1 MKVIEKFAD
10 EVINSGAYE
19 PLDRVYVI
27 NKIRG
32 LVGDHDEEEND
43 KPAAKQLVDLAVKNE
58 KIPDDITSREVLN
71 DQLYDLATPTPSK
84 TNSIFWQKMQKSSE
98 KATDW
103 FYKLCE
109 DNNYVKKE
117 AIAKNVVFSG
127 TSSKGHGLEITI
139 NLSKPE
145 KDPKAIAAAAH
156 ATGKKYP
163 QCALCLENEGYL
175 GGYGKNA
182 RSNLRIIRMNIAGR
196 PWGFQYSPYAYFNE
210 HCIFLDQK
218 HIPMVINEQTLI
230 NLVEI
235 EKIFPHY
242 FVGSNADLP
251 IVGGSMLAHE
261 HYQGG
266 RHTFPMM
273 KAKIKKE
280 VIFDKYPDVKV
291 GIVDWPMSDL
301 RLISKNSLTL
311 ISLGSKIID
320 FWDRYNDQDRQI
332 TAFDGKTRRH
342 TVTPIMHRDGEKFV
356 LDLVLRDN
364 NTSDKYPLGI
374 FHPHSEL
381 WHIKKENIGLIEV
394 MGRAILPGRLKKEL
408 EEVKKYLLDENNE
421 IAESHLAW
429 AQEIKANHQI
439 TSENVDSILQQALV
453 EVFDQVL
460 ECAGVFKNNENGEAG
475 WQKFTEAL
483 VLSLIHISEPT
494 RP

>member
-10 EVINSGAYE
+10 EVINSGAYQ

-32 LVGDHDEEEND
+32 LVGNHDEEEND
-43 KPAAKQLVDLAVKNE
+43 QPAVKQLVDIAVKNE
-58 KIPDDITSREVLN
+58 KIPDDVTSREVLN

-84 TNSIFWQKMQKSSE
+84 TNEIFGQKMERSSE

-103 FYKLCE
+103 LYKLCVN
-109 DNNYVKKE
+109 NNYVKRE

-156 ATGKKYP
+156 AAGKKYP
-163 QCALCLENEGYL
+163 QCALCLENEGYV

-182 RSNLRIIRMNIAGR
+182 RSNLRIIRMNIAGK

-218 HIPMVINEQTLI
+218 HIPMVINQQTLI

-235 EKIFPHY
+235 EKMLPHY

-273 KAKIKKE
+273 KAKIKKP
-280 VIFDKYPDVKV
+280 VSFKQYPDVKA

-301 RLISKNSLTL
+301 RLISENSLDL
-311 ISLGSKIID
+311 IDLGTKIIK
-320 FWDRYNDQDRQI
+320 FWAQYSDPARKINAYE
-332 TAFDGKTRRH
+332 GKIRHH
-342 TVTPIMHRDGEKFV
+342 TVTPIMHRKGKKFV

-364 NTSDKYPLGI
+364 NTSKDYPLGI
-374 FHPHSEL
+374 FHPHKQL

-394 MGRAILPGRLKKEL
+394 MGRAILPGRLKSEL
-408 EEVKKYLLDENNE
+408 EEVKKYWLGKDNKM
-421 IAESHLAW
+421 ADSHKEW
-429 AQEIKANHQI
+429 ADQVKVKEKITTDNVNQI
-439 TSENVDSILQQALV
+439 MEKALV
-453 EVFDQVL
+453 EVFEQVL
-460 ECAGVFKNNENGEAG
+460 QDAGVFKNTEDGEKG
-475 WQKFTEAL
+475 WDKFITALTED
-483 VLSLIHISEPT
+483 VD
-494 RP
+494 

>member
-10 EVINSGAYE
+10 EVINSGAYQ

-43 KPAAKQLVDLAVKNE
+43 QPAVKQLVDIAVKNE
-58 KIPDDITSREVLN
+58 KIPDDVTSREVLN

-84 TNSIFWQKMQKSSE
+84 TNEIFGQKMERSSE

-103 FYKLCE
+103 LYKLCVN
-109 DNNYVKKE
+109 NNYVKKE

-127 TSSKGHGLEITI
+127 TSSKGHDLEITI

-163 QCALCLENEGYL
+163 QCALCLENEGYV

-182 RSNLRIIRMNIAGR
+182 RSNLRIIRMNIAGK

-218 HIPMVINEQTLI
+218 HIPMVINQQTLI

-235 EKIFPHY
+235 EKMLPHY

-273 KAKIKKE
+273 KAKIKKP
-280 VIFDKYPDVKV
+280 VSFKQYPDVKA

-301 RLISKNSLTL
+301 RLISENSLDL
-311 ISLGSKIID
+311 IDLGTKIIKC
-320 FWDRYNDQDRQI
+320 WDQYSDPARKINAYE
-332 TAFDGKTRRH
+332 GKIRHH
-342 TVTPIMHRDGEKFV
+342 TVTPIMHRKGKKFV

-364 NTSDKYPLGI
+364 NTSKDYPLGI
-374 FHPHSEL
+374 FHPHKQL

-394 MGRAILPGRLKKEL
+394 MGRAILPGRLKSEL
-408 EEVKKYLLDENNE
+408 EEVKKYWLGEDNEMADSHKEWADQVKAEENITKDNV
-421 IAESHLAW
+421 
-429 AQEIKANHQI
+429 NQI
-439 TSENVDSILQQALV
+439 MEKALV
-453 EVFDQVL
+453 EVFEQVL
-460 ECAGVFKNNENGEAG
+460 QDAGVFKNTADGDKGWDKFISALTEN
-475 WQKFTEAL
+475 
-483 VLSLIHISEPT
+483 VD
-494 RP
+494 

>member
-1 MKVIEKFAD
+1 MQVIEKFAD
-10 EVINSGAYE
+10 EVINNGSYK

-27 NKIRG
+27 NKIKA
-32 LVGDHDEEEND
+32 LVGDKNEEADSNQ
-43 KPAAKQLVDLAVKNE
+43 KAAKQLVDLAVKNQ

-71 DQLYDLATPTPSK
+71 DELFDLMTPTPSK
-84 TNSIFWQKMQKSSE
+84 VNEIFWQKMQNSPKE
-98 KATDW
+98 ATDW

-109 DNNYVKKE
+109 DNDYVKKE
-117 AIAKNVVFSG
+117 AIAKNIVFSG
-127 TSSKGHGLEITI
+127 TSSKGHELEITI

-182 RSNLRIIRMNIAGR
+182 RSNLRIIRMNIGGR

-218 HIPMVINEQTLI
+218 HIPMEINEQTLI
-230 NLVEI
+230 NLVDI
-235 EKIFPHY
+235 EKKIPDY

-280 VIFDKYPDVKV
+280 IKFNKYPEVKA
-291 GIVDWPMSDL
+291 GIVDWPMSDI
-301 RLISKNSLTL
+301 RLISENSLN
-311 ISLGSKIID
+311 IID
-320 FWDRYNDQDRQI
+320 LGTQIIKFWDNYSDEDRQI
-332 TAFDGKTRRH
+332 SAFKDVERHH
-342 TVTPIMHRDGEKFV
+342 TVTPIMHREGEKFV

-364 NTSDKYPLGI
+364 NVSEEYPLGI
-374 FHPHSEL
+374 FHPHAEL

-394 MGRAILPGRLKKEL
+394 MGRAILPGRLKSEMV
-408 EEVKKYLLDENNE
+408 EVKKYLLGEDNK
-421 IAESHLAW
+421 IAESHLEW
-429 AQEIKANHQI
+429 AQKIKANNNI
-439 TSENVDSILQQALV
+439 TEENVDEVLHQALV
-453 EVFDQVL
+453 EIFEEVL
-460 ECAGVFKNNENGEAG
+460 QCAGVFKNTEDGEKGWEKFVNNLVKEVDRNED
-475 WQKFTEAL
+475 
-483 VLSLIHISEPT
+483 
-494 RP
+494 

>member
-27 NKIRG
+27 NKIRA
-32 LVGDHDEEEND
+32 LVGDEASSVEANDEQTSV
-43 KPAAKQLVDLAVKNE
+43 KQLVDLAVQNK
-58 KIPDDITSREVLN
+58 KISDDVTSREVLN
-71 DQLYDLATPTPSK
+71 DQLYDLITPTPSK
-84 TNSIFWQKMQKSSE
+84 TNGIFWQKMQKSPE

-109 DNNYVKKE
+109 NNNYVKKE

-182 RSNLRIIRMNIAGR
+182 RSNLRIIRMNIGGR

-218 HIPMVINEQTLI
+218 HIPMVINQQTLI

-235 EKIFPHY
+235 EKTLPHY

-273 KAKIKKE
+273 KAKIKKNVVFDDYPE
-280 VIFDKYPDVKV
+280 VVA

-301 RLISKNSLTL
+301 RLISNNSLDL
-311 ISLGSKIID
+311 IELGAKIIN
-320 FWDRYNDQDRQI
+320 FWDHYSDSARQI
-332 TAFDGKTRRH
+332 KDFDGKTRHH
-342 TVTPIMHRDGEKFV
+342 TVTPIMHREGKNFV

-364 NTSDKYPLGI
+364 NTSENYPLGI
-374 FHPHSEL
+374 FHPHKEL

-394 MGRAILPGRLKKEL
+394 MGRAILPGRLKSEL
-408 EEVKKYLLDENNE
+408 EEVKKYWLGQDNKMG
-421 IAESHLAW
+421 ISHKEW
-429 AQEIKANHQI
+429 ADQIKAEQNI
-439 TSENVDSILQQALV
+439 TAKNVDAVMQQALV
-453 EVFDQVL
+453 EVFEQVL
-460 ECAGVFKNNENGEAG
+460 QDAGVFKNNADGDEG
-475 WQKFTEAL
+475 WDKFITAL
-483 VLSLIHISEPT
+483 TKQI
-494 RP
+494 

>member
-10 EVINSGAYE
+10 EIINSGAYQ

-43 KPAAKQLVDLAVKNE
+43 QPAVKQLVDIAVENE
-58 KIPDDITSREVLN
+58 KIPDDVTSREVLN

-84 TNSIFWQKMQKSSE
+84 TNEIFWQKMERSSE

-103 FYKLCE
+103 FYKLCVN
-109 DNNYVKKE
+109 NNYVKKE

-163 QCALCLENEGYL
+163 QCALCLENEGYV

-182 RSNLRIIRMNIAGR
+182 RSNLRIIRMNIAGK
-196 PWGFQYSPYAYFNE
+196 PWSFQYSPYAYFNE

-218 HIPMVINEQTLI
+218 HIPMVINQQTLI

-235 EKIFPHY
+235 EKMLPHY

-273 KAKIKKE
+273 KAKIKKP
-280 VIFDKYPDVKV
+280 VSFKQYPDVNA

-301 RLISKNSLTL
+301 RLISENSLDL
-311 ISLGSKIID
+311 IDLGTKIIK
-320 FWDRYNDQDRQI
+320 FWDQYSDPARKINAYE
-332 TAFDGKTRRH
+332 GKIRHH
-342 TVTPIMHRDGEKFV
+342 TVTPIMHRKGKKYV

-364 NTSDKYPLGI
+364 NTSKDYPLGI
-374 FHPHSEL
+374 FHPHKQL

-394 MGRAILPGRLKKEL
+394 MGRAILPGRLKSEL
-408 EEVKKYLLDENNE
+408 EEVKKYWLGKDNKMADSHKEWADQVKVKEKITANNV
-421 IAESHLAW
+421 
-429 AQEIKANHQI
+429 NQI
-439 TSENVDSILQQALV
+439 MEKALV
-453 EVFDQVL
+453 EVFEQVL
-460 ECAGVFKNNENGEAG
+460 QDAGVFKNTEDGEKG
-475 WQKFTEAL
+475 WDKFITALTED
-483 VLSLIHISEPT
+483 VD
-494 RP
+494 

>member
-251 IVGGSMLAHE
+251 IVGGSMLVHE

-483 VLSLIHISEPT
+483 VSEVD
-494 RP
+494 R

>member
-320 FWDRYNDQDRQI
+320 FWDRYSDQDRQI
-332 TAFDGKTRRH
+332 TAFDGKTRHH

-460 ECAGVFKNNENGEAG
+460 ECAGVFKNNENGEVG

-483 VLSLIHISEPT
+483 VSEVD
-494 RP
+494 RENENKF

>member
-10 EVINSGAYE
+10 EIINSGAYQ

-43 KPAAKQLVDLAVKNE
+43 QPAVKQLVDIAVKNE
-58 KIPDDITSREVLN
+58 KISDDVTSREVLN

-84 TNSIFWQKMQKSSE
+84 TNEIFWQKMERSSE

-103 FYKLCE
+103 FYKLCVN
-109 DNNYVKKE
+109 NNYVKKE

-163 QCALCLENEGYL
+163 QCALCLENEGYV

-182 RSNLRIIRMNIAGR
+182 RSNLRIIRMNIAGK

-218 HIPMVINEQTLI
+218 HIPMVINQQTLI

-235 EKIFPHY
+235 EKMLPHY

-273 KAKIKKE
+273 KAKIKKP
-280 VIFDKYPDVKV
+280 VSFKQYPDVNA

-301 RLISKNSLTL
+301 RLISENSLDL
-311 ISLGSKIID
+311 IDLGTKIIK
-320 FWDRYNDQDRQI
+320 FWDQYSDPARKINAYE
-332 TAFDGKTRRH
+332 GKIRHH
-342 TVTPIMHRDGEKFV
+342 TVTPIMHRKGKKYV

-364 NTSDKYPLGI
+364 NTSKDYPLGI
-374 FHPHSEL
+374 FHPHKQL

-394 MGRAILPGRLKKEL
+394 MGRAILPGRLKSEL
-408 EEVKKYLLDENNE
+408 EEVKKYWLGKDNKMADSHKEWADQVKVKEKITANNV
-421 IAESHLAW
+421 
-429 AQEIKANHQI
+429 NQI
-439 TSENVDSILQQALV
+439 MEKALV
-453 EVFDQVL
+453 EVFEQVL
-460 ECAGVFKNNENGEAG
+460 QDAGVFKNTEDGEKG
-475 WQKFTEAL
+475 WDKFITALTED
-483 VLSLIHISEPT
+483 VD
-494 RP
+494 

>member
-261 HYQGG
+261 HYKGG
-266 RHTFPMM
+266 RHTFAMM

-320 FWDRYNDQDRQI
+320 FWDRDNDQDRQI

-356 LDLVLRDN
+356 LDLVLPDN

-483 VLSLIHISEPT
+483 VSEVD
-494 RP
+494 R

>member
-10 EVINSGAYE
+10 EVIASGSFE
-19 PLDRVYVI
+19 PLDRVYII
-27 NKIRG
+27 NKIKA
-32 LVGDHDEEEND
+32 LVGDEDEEVKTD
-43 KPAAKQLVDLAVKNE
+43 QTAVKQLVDMAVERKL
-58 KIPDDITSREVLN
+58 IPDDVTSREVLN

-84 TNSIFWQKMQKSSE
+84 TNQIFWQKMQNSSKE
-98 KATDW
+98 ATDW

-117 AIAKNVVFSG
+117 SIAKNVVFSG

-145 KDPKAIAAAAH
+145 KDPKTIAAAAH

-163 QCALCLENEGYL
+163 QCALCLENEGYV

-182 RSNLRIIRMNIAGR
+182 RSNLRIIRMNIGGR

-230 NLVEI
+230 NLVDI
-235 EKIFPHY
+235 EKQLPEY

-266 RHTFPMM
+266 RHVFPMM
-273 KAKIKKE
+273 KAKIKKAIKFE
-280 VIFDKYPDVKV
+280 KYPDVKA

-301 RLISKNSLTL
+301 RLISTNSLDL
-311 ISLGSKIID
+311 IDLGSKIIS
-320 FWDRYNDQDRQI
+320 FWDHYDDLKRHI
-332 TAFDGKTRRH
+332 KAFDGETRHH
-342 TVTPIMHRDGEKFV
+342 TVTPIMHRNGEKFV

-364 NTSDKYPLGI
+364 NTSDEYPLGI
-374 FHPHSEL
+374 FHPHAEL

-394 MGRAILPGRLKKEL
+394 MGRAILPGRLKGEM
-408 EEVKKYLLDENNE
+408 EEVKKYLLGKNNH
-421 IAESHLAW
+421 IAENHLKW
-429 AQEIKANHQI
+429 ADEIKANNDI
-439 TSENVDSILQQALV
+439 TADNVDEILQQALV
-453 EVFDQVL
+453 EIFEQVL
-460 ECAGVFKNNENGEAG
+460 QDAGVYKNNSDGEKG
-475 WQKFTEAL
+475 WQKFIDAL
-483 VLSLIHISEPT
+483 TTKLD
-494 RP
+494 

>member
-10 EVINSGAYE
+10 EVINSGAYQ
-19 PLDRVYVI
+19 PLDRVYVN

-32 LVGDHDEEEND
+32 LVGNHDEEEND
-43 KPAAKQLVDLAVKNE
+43 QPAVKQLVDIAVKNE
-58 KIPDDITSREVLN
+58 KIPDDVTSREVLN

-84 TNSIFWQKMQKSSE
+84 TNEIFGQKMERSSE

-103 FYKLCE
+103 FYKLCVN
-109 DNNYVKKE
+109 NNYVKKE

-163 QCALCLENEGYL
+163 QCALCLENEGYV
-175 GGYGKNA
+175 GGYGENA
-182 RSNLRIIRMNIAGR
+182 RSNLRIIRMNIAGK

-218 HIPMVINEQTLI
+218 HIPMVINQQTLI

-235 EKIFPHY
+235 EKMLPHY

-273 KAKIKKE
+273 KAKIKKP
-280 VIFDKYPDVKV
+280 VSFKQYPDVKA

-301 RLISKNSLTL
+301 RLISENSLDL
-311 ISLGSKIID
+311 IDLGTKIIK
-320 FWDRYNDQDRQI
+320 FWAQYSDPARKINAYE
-332 TAFDGKTRRH
+332 GKIRHH
-342 TVTPIMHRDGEKFV
+342 TVTPIMHRKGKKFV

-364 NTSDKYPLGI
+364 NTSKDYPLGI
-374 FHPHSEL
+374 FHPHKQL

-394 MGRAILPGRLKKEL
+394 MGRAILPGRLKSEL
-408 EEVKKYLLDENNE
+408 EEVKKYWLGKDNKM
-421 IAESHLAW
+421 ADSHKEW
-429 AQEIKANHQI
+429 ADQVKVKEKITTDNVNQI
-439 TSENVDSILQQALV
+439 MEKALV
-453 EVFDQVL
+453 EVFEQVL
-460 ECAGVFKNNENGEAG
+460 QDAGVFKNTEDGEKG
-475 WQKFTEAL
+475 WDKFITALTED
-483 VLSLIHISEPT
+483 VD
-494 RP
+494 

>member
-109 DNNYVKKE
+109 ENNYVKKE

-483 VLSLIHISEPT
+483 VSEVD
-494 RP
+494 R

>member
-43 KPAAKQLVDLAVKNE
+43 QPAAKQLVDLAVKNE

-483 VLSLIHISEPT
+483 VSEVD
-494 RP
+494 R

>member
-460 ECAGVFKNNENGEAG
+460 ECAGVFKNNENGEVG

-483 VLSLIHISEPT
+483 VSEVD
-494 RP
+494 RENENKF

>member
-10 EVINSGAYE
+10 EVINSGAYQ

-43 KPAAKQLVDLAVKNE
+43 EPAVKQLVDIAVKNE
-58 KIPDDITSREVLN
+58 KIPDDVTSREVLN

-84 TNSIFWQKMQKSSE
+84 TNEIFWQKMERSSE

-103 FYKLCE
+103 FYKLCVN
-109 DNNYVKKE
+109 NNYVKKE

-145 KDPKAIAAAAH
+145 KNPKAIAAAAH
-156 ATGKKYP
+156 ATDKKYP
-163 QCALCLENEGYL
+163 QCALCLENEGYV

-182 RSNLRIIRMNIAGR
+182 RSNLRIIRMNIAGK

-218 HIPMVINEQTLI
+218 HIPMVINQQTLI

-235 EKIFPHY
+235 EKMLPHY

-273 KAKIKKE
+273 KAKIKKL
-280 VIFDKYPDVKV
+280 VSFKQYPDVKA

-301 RLISKNSLTL
+301 RLISENSLDL
-311 ISLGSKIID
+311 IDLGTKIIK
-320 FWDRYNDQDRQI
+320 FWDQYSDPARKINAYE
-332 TAFDGKTRRH
+332 GKIRHH
-342 TVTPIMHRDGEKFV
+342 TVTPIMHRKGKKFV

-364 NTSDKYPLGI
+364 NTSKDYPLGI
-374 FHPHSEL
+374 FHPHEQL

-394 MGRAILPGRLKKEL
+394 MGRAILPGRLKSEL
-408 EEVKKYLLDENNE
+408 EEVKKYWLGKDNKM
-421 IAESHLAW
+421 ADSHKEW
-429 AQEIKANHQI
+429 ADQVKVKEKITADNVNQI
-439 TSENVDSILQQALV
+439 MEKALV
-453 EVFDQVL
+453 EVFEQVL
-460 ECAGVFKNNENGEAG
+460 QDAGVFKNTEDGEKG
-475 WQKFTEAL
+475 WDKFITALTED
-483 VLSLIHISEPT
+483 VD
-494 RP
+494 

>member
-27 NKIRG
+27 NKIRA
-32 LVGDHDEEEND
+32 LVGDEASSVEANDEQTSV
-43 KPAAKQLVDLAVKNE
+43 KQLVDLAVQNK
-58 KIPDDITSREVLN
+58 KISDDVTSREVLN
-71 DQLYDLATPTPSK
+71 DQLYDLITPTPSK
-84 TNSIFWQKMQKSSE
+84 INGIFWQKMQKSPE

-103 FYKLCE
+103 FYKFCE
-109 DNNYVKKE
+109 NNNYVKKE

-182 RSNLRIIRMNIAGR
+182 RSNLRIIRMNIGGR

-218 HIPMVINEQTLI
+218 HIPMVINQQTLI

-235 EKIFPHY
+235 EKTLPHY

-273 KAKIKKE
+273 KAKIKKNVVFDDYPE
-280 VIFDKYPDVKV
+280 VVA

-301 RLISKNSLTL
+301 RLISDNSLGL
-311 ISLGSKIID
+311 IELGAKIIN
-320 FWDRYNDQDRQI
+320 FWDHYSDSARQI
-332 TAFDGKTRRH
+332 KAFDGKTRHH
-342 TVTPIMHRDGEKFV
+342 TVTPIMHREGKNFV

-364 NTSDKYPLGI
+364 NTSENYPLGI
-374 FHPHSEL
+374 FHPHKEL

-394 MGRAILPGRLKKEL
+394 MGRAILPGRLKSEL
-408 EEVKKYLLDENNE
+408 EEVKKYWMGQDNKMA
-421 IAESHLAW
+421 ISHKEW
-429 AQEIKANHQI
+429 ADQIKAEQNI
-439 TSENVDSILQQALV
+439 TADNVDAVMQQALV
-453 EVFDQVL
+453 EVFEQVL
-460 ECAGVFKNNENGEAG
+460 QDAGVFKNNADGDEG
-475 WQKFTEAL
+475 WDKFITAL
-483 VLSLIHISEPT
+483 TKQI
-494 RP
+494 

>member
-182 RSNLRIIRMNIAGR
+182 RSNLRIIRMNIGGR

-218 HIPMVINEQTLI
+218 HIPMVINQQTLI

-235 EKIFPHY
+235 EKTLPHY

-483 VLSLIHISEPT
+483 VSEVD
-494 RP
+494 R

>member
-10 EVINSGAYE
+10 EVINSGVYQ

-43 KPAAKQLVDLAVKNE
+43 QPAVKQLVDIAVKNE
-58 KIPDDITSREVLN
+58 KISDDVTSREVLN

-84 TNSIFWQKMQKSSE
+84 TNEIFGQKMERSSE

-103 FYKLCE
+103 FYKLCVN
-109 DNNYVKKE
+109 NNYVKKE

-163 QCALCLENEGYL
+163 QCALCLENEGYV

-182 RSNLRIIRMNIAGR
+182 RSNLRIIRMNIAGK

-218 HIPMVINEQTLI
+218 HIPMVINQQTLI

-235 EKIFPHY
+235 EKMLPHY

-273 KAKIKKE
+273 KAKIKKSVVFNE
-280 VIFDKYPDVKV
+280 YPDVKA

-301 RLISKNSLTL
+301 RLISNNSLNL
-311 ISLGSKIID
+311 IDLGSKIIK
-320 FWDRYNDQDRQI
+320 FWDQYSDADRDI
-332 TAFDGKTRRH
+332 KAFDGETRHH
-342 TVTPIMHRDGEKFV
+342 TVTPIMHREGKSFV

-364 NTSDKYPLGI
+364 NTNKDYPLGI
-374 FHPHSEL
+374 FHPHKQL

-394 MGRAILPGRLKKEL
+394 MGRAILPGRLKSEL
-408 EEVKKYLLDENNE
+408 EEVKKYWLGKDNKM
-421 IAESHLAW
+421 ADSHKEW
-429 AQEIKANHQI
+429 ADQVKVKEKITADNVNQI
-439 TSENVDSILQQALV
+439 MEKALV
-453 EVFDQVL
+453 EVFEQVL
-460 ECAGVFKNNENGEAG
+460 QDAGVFKNTEDGEKG
-475 WQKFTEAL
+475 WDKFITALTED
-483 VLSLIHISEPT
+483 VD
-494 RP
+494 

>member
-10 EVINSGAYE
+10 EVINSGAYQ

-43 KPAAKQLVDLAVKNE
+43 QPAVKQLVDIAVKNE
-58 KIPDDITSREVLN
+58 KIPDDVTSREVLN

-84 TNSIFWQKMQKSSE
+84 TNEIFGQKMERSSE

-103 FYKLCE
+103 LYKLCVN
-109 DNNYVKKE
+109 NNYVKKE

-163 QCALCLENEGYL
+163 QCALCLENEGYV

-182 RSNLRIIRMNIAGR
+182 RSNLRIIRMNIAGK

-218 HIPMVINEQTLI
+218 HIPMVINQQTLI

-235 EKIFPHY
+235 EKMLPHY

-273 KAKIKKE
+273 KAKIKKP
-280 VIFDKYPDVKV
+280 VSFKQYSDVKA

-301 RLISKNSLTL
+301 RLISENSLDL
-311 ISLGSKIID
+311 IDLGTKIIK
-320 FWDRYNDQDRQI
+320 FWDQYSDPARKINAYEGEIRH
-332 TAFDGKTRRH
+332 H
-342 TVTPIMHRDGEKFV
+342 TVTPIMHRKGKKFI

-364 NTSDKYPLGI
+364 NTSKDYPLGI
-374 FHPHSEL
+374 FHPHKQL

-394 MGRAILPGRLKKEL
+394 MGRAILPGRLKSEL
-408 EEVKKYLLDENNE
+408 EEVKKYWLGKDNKM
-421 IAESHLAW
+421 ADSHKEW
-429 AQEIKANHQI
+429 ADQVKVKEKITADNVNQI
-439 TSENVDSILQQALV
+439 MEKALV
-453 EVFDQVL
+453 EVFEQVL
-460 ECAGVFKNNENGEAG
+460 QDAGVFKNTEDGEKG
-475 WQKFTEAL
+475 RDKFITALTED
-483 VLSLIHISEPT
+483 VD
-494 RP
+494 

>member
-27 NKIRG
+27 NKIRA
-32 LVGDHDEEEND
+32 LVGDEASSVEANDEQTSV
-43 KPAAKQLVDLAVKNE
+43 KQLVDLAVQNK
-58 KIPDDITSREVLN
+58 KISDDVTSREVLN
-71 DQLYDLATPTPSK
+71 DQLYDLITPTPSK
-84 TNSIFWQKMQKSSE
+84 INGIFWQKMQKSPE

-109 DNNYVKKE
+109 NNNYVKKE

-127 TSSKGHGLEITI
+127 TSSKEHGLEITI

-182 RSNLRIIRMNIAGR
+182 RSNLRIIRMNIGGR

-218 HIPMVINEQTLI
+218 HIPMVINQQTLI

-235 EKIFPHY
+235 EKTLPHY

-273 KAKIKKE
+273 KAKIKKNVVFDDYPE
-280 VIFDKYPDVKV
+280 VVA

-301 RLISKNSLTL
+301 RLISDNSLDL
-311 ISLGSKIID
+311 IELGAKIIN
-320 FWDRYNDQDRQI
+320 FWDHYSDSARQI
-332 TAFDGKTRRH
+332 KAFDGKTRHH
-342 TVTPIMHRDGEKFV
+342 TVTPIMHREGKNFV

-364 NTSDKYPLGI
+364 NTSENYPLGI
-374 FHPHSEL
+374 FHPHKEL

-394 MGRAILPGRLKKEL
+394 MGRAILPGRLKSEL
-408 EEVKKYLLDENNE
+408 EEVKKYWLGQDNKMA
-421 IAESHLAW
+421 ISHKEW
-429 AQEIKANHQI
+429 ADQIKAEQNI
-439 TSENVDSILQQALV
+439 TAENVDAVMQQALV
-453 EVFDQVL
+453 EVFEQVL
-460 ECAGVFKNNENGEAG
+460 QDAGVFKNNADGDEG
-475 WQKFTEAL
+475 WDKFITAL
-483 VLSLIHISEPT
+483 TKQI
-494 RP
+494 

>member
-10 EVINSGAYE
+10 EVINSGSYE

-483 VLSLIHISEPT
+483 VSEVD
-494 RP
+494 R

>member
-10 EVINSGAYE
+10 EVINSGAYQ

-32 LVGDHDEEEND
+32 LVGNHDEEEND
-43 KPAAKQLVDLAVKNE
+43 QPAVKQLVDIAVKNE
-58 KIPDDITSREVLN
+58 KIPDDVTSREVLN

-84 TNSIFWQKMQKSSE
+84 TNEIFWQKMERSSE

-103 FYKLCE
+103 LYKLCVN
-109 DNNYVKKE
+109 NNYVKRE

-163 QCALCLENEGYL
+163 QCALCLENEGYV

-182 RSNLRIIRMNIAGR
+182 RSNLRIIRMNIAGK

-218 HIPMVINEQTLI
+218 HIPMVINQQTLI

-235 EKIFPHY
+235 EKMLPHY

-273 KAKIKKE
+273 KAKIKKP
-280 VIFDKYPDVKV
+280 VSFKQYPDVKA

-301 RLISKNSLTL
+301 RLISENSLDL
-311 ISLGSKIID
+311 IDLGTKIIK
-320 FWDRYNDQDRQI
+320 FWDQYSDPARKINAYE
-332 TAFDGKTRRH
+332 GKIRHH
-342 TVTPIMHRDGEKFV
+342 TVTPIMHRKGKKFV

-364 NTSDKYPLGI
+364 NTSKDYPLGI
-374 FHPHSEL
+374 FHPHKQL

-394 MGRAILPGRLKKEL
+394 MGRAILPGRLKSEL
-408 EEVKKYLLDENNE
+408 EEVKKYWLGKDNKM
-421 IAESHLAW
+421 ADSHKEW
-429 AQEIKANHQI
+429 ADQVKVKEKITADNVNQI
-439 TSENVDSILQQALV
+439 MEKALV
-453 EVFDQVL
+453 EVFEQVL
-460 ECAGVFKNNENGEAG
+460 QDAGVFKNTEDGEKG
-475 WQKFTEAL
+475 WDKFITALTED
-483 VLSLIHISEPT
+483 VD
-494 RP
+494 

>member
-1 MKVIEKFAD
+1 MKVIEKLAD
-10 EVINSGAYE
+10 EVINSGAYQ

-43 KPAAKQLVDLAVKNE
+43 QPAVKQLVDIAVKNE
-58 KIPDDITSREVLN
+58 KIPDDVTSREVLN

-84 TNSIFWQKMQKSSE
+84 TNEIFWQKMERSSE

-103 FYKLCE
+103 FYKLCVN
-109 DNNYVKKE
+109 NNYVKKE

-145 KDPKAIAAAAH
+145 KDPKAIAAAAY

-163 QCALCLENEGYL
+163 QCALCLENEGYI
-175 GGYGKNA
+175 GGYGENA
-182 RSNLRIIRMNIAGR
+182 RSNLRIIRMNIAGK

-218 HIPMVINEQTLI
+218 HIPMVINQQTLI

-235 EKIFPHY
+235 EKMLPHY

-273 KAKIKKE
+273 KAKIKKP
-280 VIFDKYPDVKV
+280 VSFKQYPDVKA

-301 RLISKNSLTL
+301 RLISENSLDL
-311 ISLGSKIID
+311 IDLGTKIIK
-320 FWDRYNDQDRQI
+320 FWDQYSDPARKISAYE
-332 TAFDGKTRRH
+332 GKIRHH
-342 TVTPIMHRDGEKFV
+342 TVTPIMHRKGKKFV

-364 NTSDKYPLGI
+364 NTSKDYPLGI
-374 FHPHSEL
+374 FHPHKQL

-394 MGRAILPGRLKKEL
+394 MGRAILPGRLKSEL
-408 EEVKKYLLDENNE
+408 EEVKKYWLGKDNKM
-421 IAESHLAW
+421 ADSHKEW
-429 AQEIKANHQI
+429 ANQVKVKEKITADNVNQI
-439 TSENVDSILQQALV
+439 MEKALV
-453 EVFDQVL
+453 EVFEQVL
-460 ECAGVFKNNENGEAG
+460 QDAGVFKNTEDGEKG
-475 WQKFTEAL
+475 WDKFITALTED
-483 VLSLIHISEPT
+483 VD
-494 RP
+494 